1 MPKDRKAR
9 SETRSKGK
17 PYVKSGST
25 NSDHDDNVPNQA
37 VGEEEEPAICVVCDA
52 VIQDPTEDDPSSGDQ
67 ALFCEGKCE
76 AWFHRKCAGLSKSA
90 YSAASESEAPF
101 YCLYCLQIVHAG
113 EIAELKA

>member
-1 MPKDRKAR
+1 MPKGRKAR

-67 ALFCEGKCE
+67 ALFCDENVLDYQNQPTLQQVSPKHLFIVCIVY
-76 AWFHRKCAGLSKSA
+76 KLYMLVKLLS
-90 YSAASESEAPF
+90 
-101 YCLYCLQIVHAG
+101 
-113 EIAELKA
+113 